1 MEAKQ
6 WRIQRPAPGSSPGL
20 LDGDGRQPARD
31 GLAAWRRRQRGRGG
45 GGTAALDAGRGA
57 AKGGG
62 RTTRVQMDGAPA
74 WSRLEGTDEPRTVA
88 TRESRVRC
96 RRGRGCSVLGKA
108 GAGTRVDVDFGMLG

>member
-1 MEAKQ
+1 M
-6 WRIQRPAPGSSPGL
+6 
-20 LDGDGRQPARD
+20 
-31 GLAAWRRRQRGRGG
+31 AWRPGAGARGGAAEGG
-45 GGTAALDAGRGA
+45 GGTAALDAGCGA

-62 RTTRVQMDGAPA
+62 RTTRVQVDGALA